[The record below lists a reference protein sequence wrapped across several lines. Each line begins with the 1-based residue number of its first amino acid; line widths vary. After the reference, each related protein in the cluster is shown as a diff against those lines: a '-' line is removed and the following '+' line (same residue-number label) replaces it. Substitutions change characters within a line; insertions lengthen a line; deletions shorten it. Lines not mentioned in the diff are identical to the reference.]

1 MTVRAASKT
10 WFDMHRIVLGL
21 NAEMDE
27 AQHAATKRER
37 RISSPE
43 HRAAYDAAKEKPMEH
58 KPRLITSRSV
68 ASTVHGTGT
77 VGKFN
82 SWLAVHVTKAVGT
95 MWAAYVFVLISLVSF
110 PQAVHAFMTGDTF
123 VGISWLSQSFLQ
135 LVLLPIIIVG
145 QNVISASQD
154 ARAEAD
160 RITLTTL
167 PAINVRQLK
176 LLEQQEAML
185 NQQRAILHLLEMK

>member
-1 MTVRAASKT
+1 MRA
-10 WFDMHRIVLGL
+10 IVLGL
-21 NAEMDE
+21 CAEMDE
-27 AQHAATKRER
+27 PKSSGKRQER

-43 HRAAYDAAKEKPMEH
+43 HRAAYAAAKESPAEH

-68 ASTVHGTGT
+68 APTIHGAGSM
-77 VGKFN
+77 GRFN
-82 SWLAVHVTKAVGT
+82 SWLAVHITRAVGT
-95 MWAAYVFVLISLVSF
+95 MWAAYLFVLIALVSL
-110 PQAVHAFMTGDTF
+110 PQALHAFVTGDTY

-160 RITLTTL
+160 HITLTTL
-167 PAINVRQLK
+167 HAINVQQLEMLK
-176 LLEQQEAML
+176 QQREML
-185 NQQRAILHLLEMK
+185 QRQRAILDLLEKSNLPRKSGP